1 MNIKQCYPL
10 LTTNVTGPTQ
20 AENIY
25 QPRNEMKRTLD
36 VNVASQYSIVSF
48 QREKCQ

>member
-10 LTTNVTGPTQ
+10 LTTNVTKPTQ

-25 QPRNEMKRTLD
+25 QPRKEMKRTLD